1 MKIIVINPILFT
13 HEKGIIPHVTTI
25 KETMIYDLCLAYHRA
40 GHAVTLIAAA
50 DYAPEREETYDFEVV
65 FLKSIGRKIF
75 QPSVL
80 PFLPGVWRYLQ
91 QRKGDVDMVLASET
105 FSIPSLFASL
115 IVPRKTVIWQ
125 ELGAHNRKMKTWP
138 SRIWYNIIAR

>member
-50 DYAPEREETYDFEVV
+50 DYAPERKETYDFEVV

-80 PFLPGVWRYLQ
+80 PFLPGEKVMSIWFWRVRLFLYRRCSL
-91 QRKGDVDMVLASET
+91 R
-105 FSIPSLFASL
+105 SLFL
-115 IVPRKTVIWQ
+115 VK
-125 ELGAHNRKMKTWP
+125 L
-138 SRIWYNIIAR
+138 

>member
-13 HEKGIIPHVTTI
+13 HEKGVIPHVTTI

-65 FLKSIGRKIF
+65 DWTKNISTECTSLLTGSME
-75 QPSVL
+75 VL
-80 PFLPGVWRYLQ
+80 TAKKR
-91 QRKGDVDMVLASET
+91 
-105 FSIPSLFASL
+105 
-115 IVPRKTVIWQ
+115 
-125 ELGAHNRKMKTWP
+125 
-138 SRIWYNIIAR
+138 

>member
-1 MKIIVINPILFT
+1 
-13 HEKGIIPHVTTI
+13 
-25 KETMIYDLCLAYHRA
+25 MIYDLCLAYHRA

-80 PFLPGVWRYLQ
+80 PFYREYGGTYSKEKV
-91 QRKGDVDMVLASET
+91 M
-105 FSIPSLFASL
+105 SIWF
-115 IVPRKTVIWQ
+115 
-125 ELGAHNRKMKTWP
+125 
-138 SRIWYNIIAR
+138 